1 MSTAQAAV
9 PIVYHYD
16 ALDRLAS
23 RTPAGQLTIRYFYL
37 SDLLSS
43 TVQSQCH
50 QRFFRAGPQILGW
63 RTVEAGAARNA
74 LLVTDR
80 ASSVLH
86 SMEDLKPQSYVY
98 MPYGVQHPAAGAPGM
113 PGFTG
118 QQADPTTGHYLL
130 GNGARAFNP
139 VLMRF
144 NSADTLSPFG
154 KGGINAYAYCS
165 GDPVNSTDPSGH
177 FVSKLLEV
185 AATVRFAI
193 RTHIA
198 AAWSPQQSSILRTTF
213 QALSRNPTPIAPM
226 SPARQALQDAIAPL
240 SLKNPFIEKLNAV
253 NRNLASH
260 GDRGLS
266 MSHAREYAELAK
278 SVAAGELSN
287 TAAHVEAAGTWINLY
302 LQKRSPSALVGI
314 VFNYGGAFSAG
325 IKDHDFRATGQAL
338 RMGGTR

>member
-1 MSTAQAAV
+1 MSTAQAVV

-23 RTPAGQLTIRYFYL
+23 RTPAGQLTIQYFYL

-43 TVQSQCH
+43 TVQSQYH
-50 QRFFRAGPQILGW
+50 QRFFRADPQLLGW

-74 LLVTDR
+74 LLATDR

-86 SMEDLKPQSYVY
+86 SMEGLKPQSYVY
-98 MPYGVQHPAAGAPGM
+98 MPYGVQHPAAGATGM
-113 PGFTG
+113 PSFTG

-154 KGGINAYAYCS
+154 KGGMNAYAYCS

-177 FVSKLLEV
+177 FISKLLDI
-185 AATVRFAI
+185 AATARFAI
-193 RTHIA
+193 RTQIA
-198 AAWSPQQSSILRTTF
+198 VAWSPQQSSILRTTL
-213 QALSRNPTPIAPM
+213 QSLSRNPIPIAPM
-226 SPARQALQDAIAPL
+226 SPARQLLQEAVAPL
-240 SLKNPFIEKLNAV
+240 SPKSPFIEKLDAV

-260 GDRGLS
+260 GHSGLR
-266 MSHAREYAELAK
+266 MSHGRKYAELANR
-278 SVAAGELSN
+278 VAAGELSD
-287 TAAHVEAAGTWINLY
+287 TAAHVEAAETWVQAY
-302 LQKRSPSALVGI
+302 LQHRRPSAAVGI
-314 VFNYGGAFSAG
+314 VFNYGGALFAG
-325 IKDHDFRATGQAL
+325 THDHHLRVTGKAL
-338 RMGGTR
+338 LVRGTR